1 MEQVLNFL
9 RSLSCNN
16 NREWFLE
23 HKQEYLQARQTFDAF
38 ALELLAEIRKFDNS
52 IGDLALGNMT
62 YRIYRDVRFSKN
74 KDPYKTHMGVYIAP
88 GGKKSGY
95 SGYYFH
101 ISTDTSGGWES
112 GHMIAAGDYMCEPR
126 ALAILREDIDAGN
139 GDFQQILD
147 ELHPMLK
154 LEMGNSLKKVPAG
167 FPADSP
173 YADYLKLKNYC
184 LSCSTTDEFVLA
196 PDLAKR
202 LADIFRT
209 AKPFLDYVNR
219 AIHYSRTEE

>member
-1 MEQVLNFL
+1 MEKVLTFL

-16 NREWFLE
+16 NREWFQE
-23 HKQEYLQARQTFDAF
+23 HKQEYLQAKQEFDAF
-38 ALELLAEIRKFDNS
+38 ALELLAEIRKFDTS

-62 YRIYRDVRFSKN
+62 YRIYRDIRFSKN

-101 ISTDTSGGWES
+101 VSTDTSGGWES
-112 GHMIAAGDYMCEPR
+112 GHMIAAGDYMCEPK
-126 ALAILREDIDAGN
+126 ALAVLREDIEAGD
-139 GDFQQILD
+139 GDFREILAGVD
-147 ELHPMLK
+147 PMLE
-154 LEMGNSLKKVPAG
+154 LETGNALKRVPSG

-173 YADYLKLKNYC
+173 DSEFFKLKSFC
-184 LSCSTTDEFVLA
+184 LSCPTTDEFVLA
-196 PDLAKR
+196 PNLAVR
-202 LADIFRT
+202 LAEIFRS

-219 AIHYSRTEE
+219 AIHYSRNGE